1 MSDHALRLLREQPHL
16 AELAA
21 FPFNFDL
28 TRADHGEAVRLASGG
43 PLEAVAGDD
52 TGGTYFV
59 CGDGSVLY
67 ADSEGSAGIIGNSVD
82 EALEVLVGLP
92 GWHDHLGLAPADG
105 EEKIRAAVAET
116 EEEIREY
123 HGIDDERTELRAGL
137 GLPER
142 SPVELIGLLHAA
154 LLRTEPDF
162 LLLNAEEGGAH
173 DLLDRHPRPALWET
187 VLARGRTDLTLLR
200 EGSAWDEVAGDR
212 ARRALALRA
221 AQFDRREGD
230 LPLLRHLLR
239 HEAEASMTDEL
250 RLAAVLVGLHG
261 CAEDLPLLHE
271 VRETDFD
278 TWCGLGGMP
287 EPGAD
292 PAELR
297 SWARDLDD
305 SLFGTDPADEP
316 LFTWTGLAHEQG
328 LVELARAALIRRL
341 DGIDFR
347 AYCDARDGK
356 AMERRDAS
364 QLGSL
369 VHEFEQLGD
378 TFQALR
384 AQRLYVPLQTRAWD
398 RVSALLRL
406 ARLERE
412 EGRFGAAI
420 RTLASLRDTLAEPD
434 GGAGDSGSGSGSG
447 SDKSLGHWQRTNLG
461 AYIVEEHYAVARTA
475 ATDTALADEVRAVTV
490 AAGEL
495 LARLSGTA
503 RANVERHLAGTTDTH
518 TDTHGTTD
526 THADSRT
533 DIHTDTGAN
542 PDTGVSAEPTP
553 PQPSAG

>member
-28 TRADHGEAVRLASGG
+28 ARADHGEAVRLASGG
-43 PLEAVAGDD
+43 PLDAVAGDD

-92 GWHDHLGLAPADG
+92 GWHDYLGLAPADG

-123 HGIDDERTELRAGL
+123 HGIDDERAELRAGL

-173 DLLDRHPRPALWET
+173 ALLDRHPRPPLWEA

-261 CAEDLPLLHE
+261 HAEDLPLLYE

-297 SWARDLDD
+297 SWARGLDD

-316 LFTWTGLAHEQG
+316 LFTWTDLAHEQG
-328 LVELARAALIRRL
+328 LVELARATLIRRL
-341 DGIDFR
+341 DDIDFR
-347 AYCDARDGK
+347 AYRDARDSK

-364 QLGSL
+364 QLSQL
-369 VHEFEQLGD
+369 VYEFEQLGD

-434 GGAGDSGSGSGSG
+434 GGVGESESESE
-447 SDKSLGHWQRTNLG
+447 SDNSLGHWQRTNLG

-518 TDTHGTTD
+518 TDTQTD
-526 THADSRT
+526 IRAA
-533 DIHTDTGAN
+533 IHTDTGAK
-542 PDTGVSAEPTP
+542 PDADISAEPTP

>member
-1 MSDHALRLLREQPHL
+1 MPAVTFGGMSDHALRLLREQPHL

-28 TRADHGEAVRLASGG
+28 ARADHGEAVRLASGG
-43 PLEAVAGDD
+43 PLDAVAGDD

-92 GWHDHLGLAPADG
+92 GWHDYLGLAPADG

-123 HGIDDERTELRAGL
+123 HGIDDERAELRAGL

-142 SPVELIGLLHAA
+142 SPVELTGLLHAA

-173 DLLDRHPRPALWET
+173 ALLDRHPRPPLWEA

-261 CAEDLPLLHE
+261 HAEDLPLLYE

-297 SWARDLDD
+297 SWARGLDD

-316 LFTWTGLAHEQG
+316 LFTWTDLAHEQG
-328 LVELARAALIRRL
+328 LVELARATLIRRL
-341 DGIDFR
+341 DDIDFR
-347 AYCDARDGK
+347 AYRDARDSK

-364 QLGSL
+364 QLSQL
-369 VHEFEQLGD
+369 VYEFEQLGD

-434 GGAGDSGSGSGSG
+434 GGVGESESE
-447 SDKSLGHWQRTNLG
+447 SDNSLGHWQRTNLG

-518 TDTHGTTD
+518 TNI
-526 THADSRT
+526 ST
-533 DIHTDTGAN
+533 DIYTDTGAN
-542 PDTGVSAEPTP
+542 PDADVSAEPTP

>member
-28 TRADHGEAVRLASGG
+28 ARADHGEAVRLASGG

-67 ADSEGSAGIIGNSVD
+67 ADSEGSAGIFGNSVD

-92 GWHDHLGLAPADG
+92 GWHDCLGLAPADG

-173 DLLDRHPRPALWET
+173 DLLDRHPRPPLWEA

-261 CAEDLPLLHE
+261 HTEDLSLLYE

-292 PAELR
+292 PDELR
-297 SWARDLDD
+297 SWARGLDD

-341 DGIDFR
+341 DDIDFR
-347 AYCDARDGK
+347 AYRDARDSK

-364 QLGSL
+364 QLSSL

-412 EGRFGAAI
+412 ESRFGAAI

-434 GGAGDSGSGSGSG
+434 GGAGADE
-447 SDKSLGHWQRTNLG
+447 SDNSLGHWQRTNLG

-503 RANVERHLAGTTDTH
+503 RANVERHLAA
-518 TDTHGTTD
+518 TTD
-526 THADSRT
+526 THADTHTDIST

-542 PDTGVSAEPTP
+542 PDAGVSAEPTP
-553 PQPSAG
+553 PRPSAG

>member
-1 MSDHALRLLREQPHL
+1 MPAVTFGGMSDHALRLLRKQPHL

-92 GWHDHLGLAPADG
+92 GWHDYLGLAPADG

-173 DLLDRHPRPALWET
+173 DLLDRHPRPPLWET

-261 CAEDLPLLHE
+261 CAEDLPLLYE

-287 EPGAD
+287 EPDAD

-305 SLFGTDPADEP
+305 SLFGTDPTDEP

-341 DGIDFR
+341 DDIDFR

-356 AMERRDAS
+356 ATDRRDAS

-384 AQRLYVPLQTRAWD
+384 AQRLYVPLQTSAWD

-434 GGAGDSGSGSGSG
+434 GGADVGGGSGSG

-503 RANVERHLAGTTDTH
+503 RANVERHLARTTDTH
-518 TDTHGTTD
+518 T
-526 THADSRT
+526 DSRT

-542 PDTGVSAEPTP
+542 PDAGVSAEPTP